1 VLNTKL
7 KLRKAP
13 PERLRSIGLD
23 EAWLQNE
30 IANDTSLLGLGPL
43 TLLKK
48 EKTLNTGGRIDF
60 VMADVG
66 GETRYEIE
74 VMLGETDPSH
84 IIRTIEYWDTERQ
97 RYHEHEHRAVIV
109 AELITSRFFNV
120 IRLLNRAVPLIAIQ
134 LSAFRFGDE
143 VVLQF
148 TRVLDFEPTGEQE
161 DDEAEQVDR
170 SYWEKKTKPEAWPVF
185 EAISSLIPAKKDEL
199 RITYNKL
206 HIAIGTN
213 GYNFCWFH
221 PRKAPPYWVTD
232 IKVGAEKRQEVIDR
246 LADTGIEADSH
257 GRSSVR
263 LRLDAKGV
271 QEQRDLVA
279 EIFREAEELSRH

>member
-1 VLNTKL
+1 VLNTKM
-7 KLRKAP
+7 KIRKAP
-13 PERLRSIGLD
+13 PERLRSMGLD

-30 IANDTSLLGLGPL
+30 IASDTSLLGLGPL

-48 EKTLNTGGRIDF
+48 EKTLHTGGRIDF
-60 VMADVG
+60 VMADVA

-84 IIRTIEYWDTERQ
+84 IIRTIEYWDAERQ
-97 RYHEHEHRAVIV
+97 RYPEHEHRAVIV

-134 LSAFRFGDE
+134 LSAFRFGE
-143 VVLQF
+143 EAVLHF
-148 TRVLDFEPTGEQE
+148 TRVLDFEPSGEQE

-170 SYWEKKTKPEAWPVF
+170 SYWEKKTKPEAWPAF
-185 EAISSLIPAKKDEL
+185 EAITSLIANKNDDL

-206 HIAIGTN
+206 HIAIGTD
-213 GYNFCWFH
+213 GYNFCWLY
-221 PRKAPPYWVTD
+221 PRKSAPYWNTD
-232 IKVGAEKRQEVIDR
+232 IKVGAEKRQAIIEQLTD
-246 LADTGIEADSH
+246 AGIEGDSH

-263 LRLDAKGV
+263 LRLDIKGI
-271 QEQRDLVA
+271 QEHHDLVA
-279 EIFREAEELSRH
+279 GVIREAEELSQH